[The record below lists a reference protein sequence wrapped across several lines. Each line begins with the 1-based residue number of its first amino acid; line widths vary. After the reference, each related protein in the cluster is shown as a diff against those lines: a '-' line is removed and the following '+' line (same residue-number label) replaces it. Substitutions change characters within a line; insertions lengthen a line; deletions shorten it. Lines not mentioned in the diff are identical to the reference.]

1 MFCNSIICFLPCSEI
16 DWNATGAMLGGISG
30 FIAVVVTVIIAIRQ
44 GKTNRLLSEQQKILT
59 NNQIKVSVF
68 ERRLKI
74 YEKFCDFYDFSENWI
89 FNQQKDEEVNNGL
102 KSLCHNLGYKLES
115 AESATEDMFSNIR
128 NGYAIRQLVDKERF
142 VFENRQIDLINE
154 YIENYTN
161 ELYNFC
167 KRMGSYSTDFNRLKA
182 IHQNLKTLKIK
193 KLMEQELTL
202 EDNWNK

>member
-89 FNQQKDEEVNNGL
+89 FYKLEDKDINAGL
-102 KSLCHNLGYKLES
+102 ESLCHNLGYKLES
-115 AESATEDMFSNIR
+115 VETATKDMFSNIHR
-128 NGYAIRQLVDKERF
+128 GYELKQIISKEKF
-142 VFENRQIDLINE
+142 LFENRKIDEIDR
-154 YIENYTN
+154 YIELFTT
-161 ELYNFC
+161 ELYSFCEFRTYSNNF
-167 KRMGSYSTDFNRLKA
+167 DLLKGKHLR
-182 IHQNLKTLKIK
+182 IKELKIK
-193 KLMEQELTL
+193 ELMEQELTL
-202 EDNWNK
+202 DDNWNK